1 MCPVKLIVSDCD
13 LSNNTK
19 DQVILVVELNKP
31 IEAKFIDVILHVFF
45 DFS

>member
-13 LSNNTK
+13 LSNNTE
-19 DQVILVVELNKP
+19 DQVILVVELDQP
-31 IEAKFIDVILHVFF
+31 IVAKFIDVILQVFF